1 MMTISERPWPFLT
14 APLVRINLSTS
25 FSAYDTMTAV
35 PIA

>member
-14 APLVRINLSTS
+14 APLVRINLST